1 MKIELD
7 LNLEQMEGLEK
18 DLQKTLSN
26 LSESQQIALLQGYI
40 NNLFEGIYRKDRWGD
55 NQLNEFGQALVAE
68 MREQISNATCEK
80 ILEDERFAE
89 EIDKCVDFYKK
100 NLNDILGRAI
110 IEYIMTRLFTEK
122 GDVVEITS
130 RILSSYRN

>member
-18 DLQKTLSN
+18 DLQNTLSN
-26 LSESQQIALLQGYI
+26 LSEYQQIALLQGYI

-68 MREQISNATCEK
+68 MREQISNATCKK
-80 ILEDERFAE
+80 ILEDERFAK

-110 IEYIMTRLFTEK
+110 VEYIMTRLFTEK

-130 RILSSYRN
+130 RILNSYRN

>member
-18 DLQKTLSN
+18 NLQKTLSN
-26 LSESQQIALLQGYI
+26 LSEYQQIALLQGYI

-80 ILEDERFAE
+80 ILEDERFAK
-89 EIDKCVDFYKK
+89 EIDKCVEFYKE

-122 GDVVEITS
+122 SDVVEITS
-130 RILSSYRN
+130 KILSSYRD

>member
-18 DLQKTLSN
+18 NLQETLCN
-26 LSESQQIALLQGYI
+26 LSKQQQIVLLQGYI
-40 NNLFEGIYRKDRWGD
+40 NNLFEGIYHKDRWGD
-55 NQLNEFGQALVAE
+55 NHLNEFGQALVAE

-80 ILEDERFAE
+80 ILEDERFMK

-130 RILSSYRN
+130 KILNSYRN